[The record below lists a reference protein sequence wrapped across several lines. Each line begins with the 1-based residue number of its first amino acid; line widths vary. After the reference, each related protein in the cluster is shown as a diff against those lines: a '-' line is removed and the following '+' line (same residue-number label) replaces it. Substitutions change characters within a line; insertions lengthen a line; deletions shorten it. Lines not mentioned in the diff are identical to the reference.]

1 MQILAQSVLPRDA
14 GGKRRVAVGAVAL
27 LLGVAA
33 FGTVREPPVPPPQ
46 ETVVEEL
53 RLPVA
58 EIASGAERVYWHE
71 VQFVRGDTFAS
82 MLNRLGVDGPDT
94 ARLLKENG
102 RAKPFRNLRP
112 GTTVQ
117 ARVTED
123 RALLALQFLAPSQ
136 DELLGFE
143 RAGEHFLPREEP
155 VSLSRH
161 VVLKSGEIRSSLF
174 AAADEVGLPD
184 SVTTQV
190 ADIFGDI
197 DFYRDLRRGD
207 RFAVVYEVFYHNGQP
222 LRAGRVLAAEFVNDE
237 KPRRAVWFAYGDGK
251 SGYYT
256 PEGKNSRKAFLL
268 SPLEFSRITSGV
280 AMRFDPI
287 LKEWRAHTG
296 VDYSAPAGTRVKA
309 TADGTAEFVG
319 QQNGYGNVVI
329 LKHHGGITTLY
340 AHLEGFAP
348 GVHDGAHISQGEV
361 IGYVGATGWATG
373 PHLHYEFRVHNQ
385 HRNPLTIAMP
395 AGEPV
400 PAHLMAA
407 FRAEA
412 RLLAEQLDLVA
423 NPTLARLD

>member
-1 MQILAQSVLPRDA
+1 MQILAQSISARDA
-14 GGKRRVAVGAVAL
+14 GGKRRIAVGVAAL

-33 FGTVREPPVPPPQ
+33 FGTVREPPVPPPPQ
-46 ETVVEEL
+46 ETVVEAL
-53 RLPVA
+53 QLPVID
-58 EIASGAERVYWHE
+58 IASGAERVYWHQ
-71 VQFVRGDTFAS
+71 VRFDRGDTFAS
-82 MLNRLGVDGPDT
+82 MLNRLGVDGTDT

-102 RAKPFRNLRP
+102 NAKPFRDLRP

-117 ARVTED
+117 ARVTAD
-123 RALLALQFLAPSQ
+123 RALLSLQFLAPSE
-136 DELLGFE
+136 DKLLGFE
-143 RAGEHFLPREEP
+143 RAGGHFATHDEP

-161 VVLKSGEIRSSLF
+161 AVLKLGEIRSSLF

-184 SVTTQV
+184 TVTAQI

-197 DFYRDLRRGD
+197 DFYRDLRSGD
-207 RFAVVYEVFYHNGQP
+207 RFAVVYEVFYYNGQP
-222 LRAGRVLAAEFVNDE
+222 LHAGRVLAAEFVNAG
-237 KPRRAVWFAYGDGK
+237 KTRRAMWFTYDDR

-287 LKEWRAHTG
+287 LKEWRAHKG

-319 QQNGYGNVVI
+319 QLNGYGNVVI

-340 AHLEGFAP
+340 AHLEGFAA
-348 GVHDGAHISQGEV
+348 GVHDGAPVSQGEV

-373 PHLHYEFRVHNQ
+373 PHLHYEFRVHDQ
-385 HRNPLTIAMP
+385 HRDPLTVAMP
-395 AGEPV
+395 PAEPV
-400 PAHLMAA
+400 PAHLIAA

-412 RLLAEQLDLVA
+412 QPLAEQLNLVA
-423 NPTLARLD
+423 NPTFAELD